1 MYPAD
6 QNEPGSLNFAFF
18 LNYDYIF
25 IQCMFEWKGIIMKT
39 TLTFILMIILLVPA
53 VALCDECI
61 EGDCV
66 NGRGTMVFTTGHKYT
81 GGFKDGVRHG
91 DGVLL
96 MPGGRK
102 IVGVW
107 VDNEIREGTFTDSD
121 GTIYEGQWEFR
132 ERNGQGTLTFPDG
145 RKYVGQFKSGQR
157 HGKGTMTWP
166 DGRVYVGDFK
176 YGVRTGHGTM
186 TYPGG
191 RKVEGEFKDGEL
203 VKK

>member
-1 MYPAD
+1 
-6 QNEPGSLNFAFF
+6 
-18 LNYDYIF
+18 
-25 IQCMFEWKGIIMKT
+25 MKI
-39 TLTFILMIILLVPA
+39 TLAFILMIILLVPA
-53 VALCDECI
+53 IAVGDECV

-66 NGRGTMVFTTGHKYT
+66 NGRGTMVFSTGHKYT

-91 DGVLL
+91 NGVLL
-96 MPGGRK
+96 MPGDRK

-145 RKYVGQFKSGQR
+145 RKYVGEFKSGQR

-176 YGVRTGHGTM
+176 HGVRTGHGTM
-186 TYPGG
+186 TYPDG
-191 RKVEGEFKDGEL
+191 RTVEGEFKDGEL